1 MEGNIKILMIG
12 EGDEKEGWGNW
23 IMKGNEG
30 KIGILKG
37 WEKLK
42 NKEDRKI
49 KIKIKDEI
57 RVEKIEEEKFG
68 RDDDLKMFGGF

>member
-1 MEGNIKILMIG
+1 
-12 EGDEKEGWGNW
+12 
-23 IMKGNEG
+23 MKGNEG